1 MELLGVFM
9 RLPYRM
15 IIRTTV
21 PQKGDGHGG
30 TPMTMIRDDAFITEI
45 QNVKRTA
52 FGVAYLILKN
62 AADCEDAMSAAIV
75 KAYEHRGKLQKRAS
89 FRAWFL
95 RILRNEAYT
104 ILREHRKLFETEE
117 IPESPQ
123 PFPDAAQA
131 LDLRAALMRISE
143 EQRSALYLKQ
153 EGYSMEEIAAIQHVP
168 VGTVKSRIS
177 RAKDSLRK
185 ILEEN
190 DHE

>member
-1 MELLGVFM
+1 MATICDDVFVEE
-9 RLPYRM
+9 
-15 IIRTTV
+15 IRS
-21 PQKGDGHGG
+21 
-30 TPMTMIRDDAFITEI
+30 
-45 QNVKRTA
+45 VKKTA

-62 AADCEDAMSAAIV
+62 TFDCEDAMSAAIV
-75 KAYEHRGKLQKRAS
+75 KAYEHRGKLQKRDS

-104 ILREHRKLFETEE
+104 ILRSRRKVFETDE

-123 PFPDAAQA
+123 LFPDAAQS
-131 LDLRAALMRISE
+131 LDLRAALMRIKE
-143 EQRSALYLKQ
+143 DQRNALFLKQ
-153 EGYSMEEIAAIQHVP
+153 EGYSMEEIAAVLHVP

-190 DHE
+190 EHE